1 MNVIEQHIFLII
13 TFISDYKYDLNTQRF
28 EMNKNTFI
36 DNESF
41 QQLRNV

>member
-36 DNESF
+36 ANESA